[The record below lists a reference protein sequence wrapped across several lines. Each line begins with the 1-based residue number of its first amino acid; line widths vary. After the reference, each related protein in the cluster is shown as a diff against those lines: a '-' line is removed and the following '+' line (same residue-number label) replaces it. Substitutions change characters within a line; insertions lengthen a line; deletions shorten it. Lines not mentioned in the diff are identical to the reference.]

1 MKKITASVLSIAIAL
16 AGCATASKDVA
27 TSYVSPIQFSN
38 YTCDQITAESA
49 RLQVR
54 LSQLEGRLDTAS
66 ANDKALTGVAILLFW
81 PAVFALGGTKEQEA
95 EYGRLKGEHD
105 ALRQVWIQK
114 NCTINAASLLP
125 GAVAQNATS
134 PTTAAPIQVAP
145 QGDGSGSFLVGD
157 RLTYRLR
164 EPVSGA
170 DQGESKVAISSIA
183 NGQIGFDDDSLIMG
197 TQGTLIKGSVARP
210 TILGV
215 DVSRLQP
222 GNRIQGKYRIVA
234 ARVQDVPAD
243 LTVTG
248 VEILEFS
255 GRRINA
261 VRLNVSGYAGRD
273 FIPGVPPA
281 GLGAPFSGTVLVDAS
296 TGVVISM
303 KVKSQNPM
311 YAYDWTLVGIAN
323 SGVTSVAP
331 TSTSATVPSQVEP
344 GQSPAVTQVRS
355 KEDKLRELKRL
366 YDAGLI
372 NAEVYSAQQKAIL
385 GN

>member
-1 MKKITASVLSIAIAL
+1 MKKITASVLSVAIAL

-54 LSQLEGRLDTAS
+54 LSQLEGRLDTAA

-114 NCTINAASLLP
+114 NCTINAASLSP

-134 PTTAAPIQVAP
+134 PTAATPIQVAP

-197 TQGTLIKGSVARP
+197 TQGTLIKGSVTRP

-234 ARVQDVPAD
+234 ARVKDASAD

-261 VRLNVSGYAGRD
+261 VRLNVSGYAERD
-273 FIPGVPPA
+273 IPGVPPA

-311 YAYDWTLVGIAN
+311 YSYDWALVGIAN

-331 TSTSATVPSQVEP
+331 ASASATVPSQVEP
-344 GQSPAVTQVRS
+344 GQSPAVTQARS

>member
-1 MKKITASVLSIAIAL
+1 MKKITASVLSVAIAL

-54 LSQLEGRLDTAS
+54 LSQLEGRLDTAA

-114 NCTINAASLLP
+114 NCTINAASLSP

-134 PTTAAPIQVAP
+134 PTAAAPIQVAT

-170 DQGESKVAISSIA
+170 DQGESKMAISSIA
-183 NGQIGFDDDSLIMG
+183 NGQIGFDDDSLIVG
-197 TQGTLIKGSVARP
+197 TQGTLIKGSVTRP

-234 ARVQDVPAD
+234 ARVQDASAD

-261 VRLNVSGYAGRD
+261 VRLNVSGYAERD
-273 FIPGVPPA
+273 IPGVPPA

-311 YAYDWTLVGIAN
+311 YSYDWALVGIAN

-331 TSTSATVPSQVEP
+331 ASASATVPSQVEP
-344 GQSPAVTQVRS
+344 GQSPAVTQARS